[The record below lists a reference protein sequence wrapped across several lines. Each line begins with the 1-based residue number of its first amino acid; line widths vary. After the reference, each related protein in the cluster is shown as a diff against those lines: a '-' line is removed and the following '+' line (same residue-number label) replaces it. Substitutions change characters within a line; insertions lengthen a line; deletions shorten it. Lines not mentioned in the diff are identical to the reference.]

1 MSVRKKQL
9 LLLVLFILA
18 VILVRSSQF
27 GSAITFENLKQNR
40 ETLVSFVGAH
50 YVLSVASFIA
60 VYVLATALSVP
71 GAVILTLAGGF
82 LFGPATSVIYIDIG
96 ATAGAACAFLSA
108 RYLLGNRLQQKYG
121 GQLAKFNSEMDRNGA
136 SYLLT
141 LRLIPVFP
149 FFLINFLAGLTKVPL
164 RTFLWTTSLGII
176 PGTAV
181 FAFAGQQL
189 GSIDSPADILSKK
202 VIAAFAVLGLFALA
216 PAVWKRF
223 RNTQTPSGK

>member
-1 MSVRKKQL
+1 MSGRKKQIL
-9 LLLVLFILA
+9 LLALFIFA
-18 VILVRSSQF
+18 VILVRSSPL

-40 ETLVSFVGAH
+40 EALVSFVDGH
-50 YVLSVASFIA
+50 YILSVASFIA

-82 LFGPATSVIYIDIG
+82 LFGTATSVIYIDIG

>member
-1 MSVRKKQL
+1 MSRWKKQL
-9 LLLVLFILA
+9 LLLVLLILA
-18 VILVRSSQF
+18 VILVRSSPL

-40 ETLVSFVGAH
+40 EALVAFVGGH
-50 YVLSVASFIA
+50 YLLSVASFIA
-60 VYVLATALSVP
+60 VYVLATALSIP

-82 LFGPATSVIYIDIG
+82 LFGTAASVIYVDAG

-121 GQLAKFNSEMDRNGA
+121 GQLAKFNGEMDLNGA

-181 FAFAGQQL
+181 FAFAGRQL

-202 VIAAFAVLGLFALA
+202 VIVAFAALGLFTLA
-216 PAVWKRF
+216 PAVWKRMK
-223 RNTQTPSGK
+223 NTQSASGK